1 MNQQNEYSDEHISAY
16 IDGELDNDERARLL
30 FDEQEDA
37 ALAQRV
43 NEVRMLKEKIQ
54 LAFPDISDKNVTKS
68 SFSFTTFTHHNR
80 TLVAGLFI
88 LTAVTAMLTYNMS
101 KNDSLILAKQLIKN
115 TQPISASYISNAID
129 THERVVIH
137 VYQYNPQNFTATIN
151 HIETLLHQ
159 HSSDKSFDVEIVAN
173 GQGLKA
179 LDIETSIHAERV
191 SQLAKQFNSLE
202 IVACAKSLA
211 QLAKEGDPIQLMKSI
226 MITPSAAQQISKR
239 INEDWFYLKV

>member
-1 MNQQNEYSDEHISAY
+1 MSQRNEYSDEHISAY

-54 LAFPDISDKNVTKS
+54 LAYPELPDKNATKT
-68 SFSFTTFTHHNR
+68 SFNFTTFTHHHR
-80 TLVAGLFI
+80 TLVASLFI
-88 LTAVTAMLTYNMS
+88 LTAVSAMFTYNMS
-101 KNDSLILAKQLIKN
+101 KDDNLILAKQLIKN
-115 TQPISASYISNAID
+115 TQPISANSINDAID
-129 THERVVIH
+129 THKHVVIH
-137 VYQYNPQNFTATIN
+137 VSQYDPRNFTEIVN
-151 HIETLLHQ
+151 HIETLLYQ
-159 HSSDKSFDVEIVAN
+159 RNNDKSFSIEIVAN
-173 GQGLKA
+173 GRGLKA
-179 LDIETSIHAERV
+179 LDIETSIHAERI

-211 QLAKEGDPIQLMKSI
+211 QLAEEGDPIQLMKSI
-226 MITPSAAQQISKR
+226 MITPSAAHQISKR

>member
-30 FDEQEDA
+30 FDEQDNA

-54 LAFPDISDKNVTKS
+54 LAYPEVLDKNVTRT
-68 SFSFTTFTHHNR
+68 SFSFTTFTHHHR
-80 TLVAGLFI
+80 ALVAGLFI
-88 LTAVTAMLTYNMS
+88 LTAVSAMLTYNMS
-101 KNDSLILAKQLIKN
+101 NDDNLILAKQLIKN
-115 TQPISASYISNAID
+115 TQPISASSISNAID

-137 VYQYNPQNFTATIN
+137 VSQYNPQNFTATIN
-151 HIETLLHQ
+151 HIETLLQQ

-173 GQGLKA
+173 GKGLKA
-179 LDIETSIHAERV
+179 LDLETSIHAERI
-191 SQLAKQFNSLE
+191 SRLARQFNSLE
-202 IVACAKSLA
+202 IIACAKSLA
-211 QLAKEGDPIQLMKSI
+211 QLAEEGDPIQLMKSI

-239 INEDWFYLKV
+239 INENWFYLKI

>member
-1 MNQQNEYSDEHISAY
+1 MNQLNEYSDEHISAY

-30 FDEQEDA
+30 FDEQGDA

-54 LAFPDISDKNVTKS
+54 LAYPEVLHKNTTKT
-68 SFSFTTFTHHNR
+68 SFSFTTFTHHHR

-88 LTAVTAMLTYNMS
+88 LTAVSAMLTYNMS
-101 KNDSLILAKQLIKN
+101 KDDNLILTKQLIKN
-115 TQPISASYISNAID
+115 TQPISANSISNAID
-129 THERVVIH
+129 THERVIIH
-137 VYQYNPQNFTATIN
+137 VSQYNPQNFTATIN

-159 HSSDKSFDVEIVAN
+159 RSSEKSFSVEIVAN
-173 GQGLKA
+173 GQGVKA
-179 LDIETSIHAERV
+179 LDIETSIHAERI

-211 QLAKEGDPIQLMKSI
+211 QLAEEGDPIQLMKSI
-226 MITPSAAQQISKR
+226 MITPSAAQQVSKR
-239 INEDWFYLKV
+239 INEDWFYLKI